1 LIFGRRRNSNPGDPA
16 NGAPFLSDGPAA
28 TKAWAMCGKI
38 GGLFLHNA
46 RLNLPD
52 DSLWRMTSNAFYFTV
67 NVGPLFAQLATD
79 APKAGLF

>member
-1 LIFGRRRNSNPGDPA
+1 
-16 NGAPFLSDGPAA
+16 
-28 TKAWAMCGKI
+28 MCGKI
-38 GGLFLHNA
+38 VGSFLHNA